1 MFNDLNWGGYLAFH
15 LWPGQKIFADSMADV
30 TGEMTLQ
37 YETALTL
44 SAGWEDIFAKYQIE
58 WVILPAIAPSASEL
72 QDIGWKVLYKD
83 ETAIVLRKK

>member
-1 MFNDLNWGGYLAFH
+1 
-15 LWPGQKIFADSMADV
+15 V

-58 WVILPAIAPSASEL
+58 WVILPPDSKLVRALKNNPAWETVYTDSTAAI
-72 QDIGWKVLYKD
+72 
-83 ETAIVLRKK
+83 LRQK

>member
-1 MFNDLNWGGYLAFH
+1 
-15 LWPGQKIFADSMADV
+15 MADV

-58 WVILPAIAPSASEL
+58 WVILPITEPLASEL
-72 QDIGWKVLYKD
+72 QNMGWQTLYED
-83 ETAIVLRKK
+83 DTAIVLRRK